1 MVVPANPE
9 KLTIR
14 AGGMPVVV
22 CRPGS
27 DLLHDRGLIEAAR
40 GAFQKS
46 GEPVDDD
53 RFRGDTLPG
62 ERLDGGGV

>member
-1 MVVPANPE
+1 
-9 KLTIR
+9 
-14 AGGMPVVV
+14 MPVVV

-27 DLLHDRGLIEAAR
+27 GLLHDRGLIEAAR
-40 GAFQKS
+40 GAFHKS